1 MEIYEFRLKF
11 HWSLFPIAQ
20 LTIFQHWF
28 RKWLGADQAT
38 SHYLNQWWLVYW
50 RILSVTRTQYDKGG
64 CARQKQASS
73 ATKFSIKPAYE
84 MWIEV
89 VSRPLQAKIESNHG
103 NSWPRELAGD
113 NVLEIDWNICVNIG
127 SSNGFATNRRQ
138 TTICANFHHDAWRHM
153 AFLCLNMLIPTYA
166 NNTSLSV
173 GVYRW

>member
-1 MEIYEFRLKF
+1 MAWRRSGDKPLSESMMI
-11 HWSLFPIAQ
+11 SL
-20 LTIFQHWF
+20 LTHIKRYPDSIRQ
-28 RKWLGADQAT
+28 R
-38 SHYLNQWWLVYW
+38 
-50 RILSVTRTQYDKGG
+50 G